1 MIMKSARQQYKMI
14 SDRELEF
21 LFQDLC
27 PNQKNLFLV
36 KLKQLQTEKKDYCLE
51 DLYEIQA
58 IQY

>member
-1 MIMKSARQQYKMI
+1 MI
-14 SDRELEF
+14 SAKEIEF

-36 KLKQLQTEKKDYCLE
+36 KLKQLQMEKEDYCLE